1 MNRNLDQSFTE
12 DNPAHQSKT
21 QIPPQSVP
29 PIRKLP
35 QASYAY
41 PSEGRQN
48 ENHNYRKL
56 TKLITWITKLSNSMQ
71 LWTML
76 CRVTQDGGIMVDSS
90 DKWSTGEGNG
100 KPLQYSCLEN
110 PMNSL
115 RRPKDMTLKDKFPR
129 SEGSQYAT
137 GEEWRNREKECRNSS
152 KKNEEAEQKQKWDP
166 VVDVTGNGSKV
177 WGCKEQYCIGTWNVR
192 FMIKVNWK
200 WLNRR
205 WQEWTLTF

>member
-110 PMNSL
+110 PMNSIK
-115 RRPKDMTLKDKFPR
+115 RQKDR
-129 SEGSQYAT
+129 T
-137 GEEWRNREKECRNSS
+137 GKPGMLHSMEL
-152 KKNEEAEQKQKWDP
+152 QKVRHDW
-166 VVDVTGNGSKV
+166 VT
-177 WGCKEQYCIGTWNVR
+177 E
-192 FMIKVNWK
+192 
-200 WLNRR
+200 
-205 WQEWTLTF
+205 LTDWSCFHMNCEIFLF